1 MFNAVK
7 RWSTRECKRQRLELT
22 SDNRRR
28 VLEGAQ
34 YLVRYL
40 IISKE
45 DFKAGPYTS
54 GLLTS
59 EEAEAVLANLEAAGA
74 NNITEMADLPDH
86 LLYWHSIWKK
96 PRRGRDKSFSS
107 SSNGRAKSITNW
119 NKRGSISSLRR
130 GSVTP
135 SFKDPQLRQ
144 DSLAVLSGRD
154 KNEAGQQANIGG
166 NESSLRERGS
176 RTNRDHH
183 DRHNKEKFNFIE
195 EFFICLACIFD

>member
-22 SDNRRR
+22 SENRRR

-96 PRRGRDKSFSS
+96 PRRGRDKSFSNG
-107 SSNGRAKSITNW
+107 NGRAKSITNW

-144 DSLAVLSGRD
+144 DSLAVLPGRD

-166 NESSLRERGS
+166 ANGQS
-176 RTNRDHH
+176 RNRDHH
-183 DRHNKEKFNFIE
+183 DRHHNKEKFNFIE